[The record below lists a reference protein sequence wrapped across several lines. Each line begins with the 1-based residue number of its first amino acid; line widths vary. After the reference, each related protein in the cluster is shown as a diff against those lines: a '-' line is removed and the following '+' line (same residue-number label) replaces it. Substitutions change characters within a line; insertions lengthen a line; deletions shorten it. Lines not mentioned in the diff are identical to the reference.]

1 MAKEVMMSMRMAPE
15 AGAALSNHHAPPP
28 APAAADSY
36 SSNYKGVMLCDRPGI
51 EVSKNVGGGESSGG
65 AIPFLSAVAAPEQLG
80 LNPIKK
86 QHLNASKGPTK
97 PKNVVL
103 SNHKRWLHSLQM
115 LKRQLADEE
124 EFLAEEEEMKKKRL
138 AAESKK
144 VRDQIRQIKHNMI
157 APADAE
163 GDAGE
168 QAAISKEGM
177 LAELKGKFGKELV
190 SEVLERTGA
199 TDAGVAPAYNDATQ
213 VRETNHNNEQQEV
226 LEKTRAR
233 SAASSAKQKPAWAR
247 TEQEEE
253 AAEDEEVEDLLDFA
267 ENLDIDKYMDDY
279 EFQEALAAAK
289 ARITEL
295 DEGEEEGAEV
305 GDDEDNQSMGSMG
318 SRMTG
323 ASCMS
328 QRLREKAAKEAD
340 KQQEWDGRTQCS
352 DVSARSRVSTTS
364 RAVAQEML
372 EMNPNLRKK
381 HSTKSLAEVVDR
393 MEFDP
398 TDQNKF
404 GRCGMGAVKV
414 AIHNDEDRLHRMDV
428 KEGKDLPYLY
438 RNPAV

>member
-15 AGAALSNHHAPPP
+15 AGAALSNHHAPPAP
-28 APAAADSY
+28 AAAADSY

-51 EVSKNVGGGESSGG
+51 EVSKNLGGGGESSGG
-65 AIPFLSAVAAPEQLG
+65 AVPFLSAVNAPEQLG
-80 LNPIKK
+80 LNPVKK
-86 QHLNASKGPTK
+86 EHLNASKGPTK

-124 EFLAEEEEMKKKRL
+124 EFLAEEEELKKKRL
-138 AAESKK
+138 AHESKK
-144 VRDQIRQIKHNMI
+144 VRDQIRNIKQNMI

-168 QAAISKEGM
+168 RAAVSKEGM

-199 TDAGVAPAYNDATQ
+199 TEQAAPNNNTE
-213 VRETNHNNEQQEV
+213 VREVEQEQP

-233 SAASSAKQKPAWAR
+233 SAKQKPAWAR

-253 AAEDEEVEDLLDFA
+253 VAEDEEVEDLLEFA

-295 DEGEEEGAEV
+295 DDADEEEGAEV
-305 GDDEDNQSMGSMG
+305 GDEADNRSMGSMG
-318 SRMTG
+318 SHMTG

-340 KQQEWDGRTQCS
+340 AQQEWDNRTQAS
-352 DVSARSRVSTTS
+352 DVSRQSRVTTTS

-381 HSTKSLAEVVDR
+381 HSTKSLAEVVER
-393 MEFDP
+393 MDFDP